1 MRMLRT
7 GSRAGRRTACGSAV
21 RFLAGKTCLGLSA
34 DKGNTCENPIH
45 LEVWAYEGDG
55 EFSLYEDSEGKT
67 CVTIFKMTHT
77 RGKQVLEIFT
87 KGDPSFL
94 PINRVITLLFQN
106 IAGETVKLFC
116 NGERIKTREQ
126 YEFCTAVSFDFD
138 PAKSYKV
145 EIEYREQ
152 TELERLKSHAKR
164 ILTETEGKN
173 VVKEQLYRKFC
184 FSGSIESFM
193 EIIKDSEI
201 SETTRMRL
209 AEILEKEN

>member
-1 MRMLRT
+1 M
-7 GSRAGRRTACGSAV
+7 S
-21 RFLAGKTCLGLSA
+21 
-34 DKGNTCENPIH
+34 NE
-45 LEVWAYEGDG
+45 
-55 EFSLYEDSEGKT
+55 LYTK
-67 CVTIFKMTHT
+67 
-77 RGKQVLEIFT
+77 GKQVLEIVT
-87 KGDPSFL
+87 KGDSSVL
-94 PINRVITLLFQN
+94 PANRVITVLFKD
-106 IAGETVKLFC
+106 IADGAVKLFC
-116 NGERIKTREQ
+116 DEERIETQEQ
-126 YEFCTAVSFDFD
+126 YELCAAVSFDFD

-173 VVKEQLYRKFC
+173 IMKEQLYRKFC

-201 SETTRMRL
+201 PETTRMRL